1 MALVQV
7 PQVNQESSVRVTQ
20 SSFTNTLKV
29 ASVPVGGGAATWENI
44 TSAWS
49 SITQTY
55 LGITLNGYLPVLK
68 SVAIPTISI
77 LNTETITTRINNG

>member
-1 MALVQV
+1 MALIQV

-29 ASVPVGGGAATWENI
+29 ASVPVGEGEAIWENI

-49 SITQTY
+49 SINQTY
-55 LGITLNGYLPVLK
+55 VGITLNGYLPVLR
-68 SVAIPTISI
+68 SIAIPTISI

>member
-29 ASVPVGGGAATWENI
+29 ASVPVSGGVATWENI

-49 SITQTY
+49 SIPQTY

>member
-29 ASVPVGGGAATWENI
+29 ASVPVGGGVATWENI
-44 TSAWS
+44 ASAWS

>member
-20 SSFTNTLKV
+20 SSFISTLKV
-29 ASVPVGGGAATWENI
+29 ASVPIGEGEAIWGDI

-49 SITQTY
+49 FINQTY
-55 LGITLNGYLPVLK
+55 SKITLNGYSPVLK
-68 SVAIPTISI
+68 SVATPTISI
-77 LNTETITTRINNG
+77 VNTETITTRINNG

>member
-29 ASVPVGGGAATWENI
+29 ASVPVGGGVATWENI
-44 TSAWS
+44 ASAWS
-49 SITQTY
+49 SIPQTY